1 MPFHLPNILD
11 LSQAHSVL
19 PHPVPNPYW
28 VGYSS
33 KVGSL
38 LGIEQD
44 SQLPINPEYLQLLA
58 GNQTKITGLSFES
71 FATAYSGHQFGQWAG
86 QLGDGRAIYLGD
98 MNGYEIQL
106 KGAGPTAYSR
116 RGDGRAVLRSSIREF
131 LASEAMSAL
140 GIPSSRALSVVGS
153 DLPVIR
159 ESAETAAICAR
170 VAPSFLR
177 IGHLEHY
184 GHNEMEEELEQTL
197 DFLIE
202 HHYKECQ
209 QSPTP
214 YLELLKSIATRIAH
228 TTAQWQSVGFC
239 HGVLNTDNISLLGL
253 TLDYGPFGFLDTF
266 DNMHICNHSDHA
278 GRYAYH
284 RQSEIMH
291 WNLYCMANAMLQPLQ
306 KELAKEMHLSKED
319 AIQKIKE
326 TLDVYSEHYAKKWQ
340 SLFRKKIGLN
350 KEMPEDIQLLEQLMQ
365 SLHQQKLDFTLFFR
379 NISEGKDCPSG
390 MSEWHDL
397 YHERLL
403 LEKTSLDQRLENMQA
418 INPKYILR
426 NHLAQKAIESA
437 QKKDFSEVA
446 KLLKVLE
453 TPYESQMVSEDYANP
468 PSPEM
473 AHMAISC
480 SS

>member
-1 MPFHLPNILD
+1 
-11 LSQAHSVL
+11 
-19 PHPVPNPYW
+19 
-28 VGYSS
+28 
-33 KVGSL
+33 
-38 LGIEQD
+38 
-44 SQLPINPEYLQLLA
+44 
-58 GNQTKITGLSFES
+58 
-71 FATAYSGHQFGQWAG
+71 
-86 QLGDGRAIYLGD
+86 
-98 MNGYEIQL
+98 
-106 KGAGPTAYSR
+106 
-116 RGDGRAVLRSSIREF
+116 
-131 LASEAMSAL
+131 MSAL

-184 GHNEMEEELEQTL
+184 GHNEMDQELEQTL

-266 DNMHICNHSDHA
+266 DNTHVCNHSDHA

-284 RQSEIMH
+284 RQGEIMH
-291 WNLYCMANAMLQPLQ
+291 WNIYCMANAMLQPLQ
-306 KELAKEMHLSKED
+306 KELAKEMHLNKED

-326 TLDVYSEHYAKKWQ
+326 TLDVYGKQYAKKWQ
-340 SLFRKKIGLN
+340 SLFRQKIGLSN
-350 KEMPEDIQLLEQLMQ
+350 GIPEDIQLLEQLMQ
-365 SLHQQKLDFTLFFR
+365 SLHLQKIDFTLFFR
-379 NISEGKDCPSG
+379 KLSEGQNCPSV
-390 MSEWHDL
+390 MSEWHEL
-397 YHERLL
+397 YQERLI
-403 LEKTSLDQRLENMQA
+403 LEKTSLDQRLEAMQA
-418 INPKYILR
+418 TNPKYILR
-426 NHLAQKAIESA
+426 NHLAQRAIESA

-453 TPYESQMVSEDYANP
+453 TPYESQTVSEDYANP
-468 PSPEM
+468 PPPEM
-473 AHMAISC
+473 AHIAISC

>member
-1 MPFHLPNILD
+1 MPFHLPKISD
-11 LSQAHSVL
+11 LSQAQRVL
-19 PHPVPNPYW
+19 PHPVPDPYW
-28 VGYSS
+28 IGYSK

-44 SQLPINPEYLQLLA
+44 SQLPTNSEYLQLLA
-58 GNQTKITGLSFES
+58 GNQTKITGLSFEP

-116 RGDGRAVLRSSIREF
+116 RGDGRAVLRSSVREF
-131 LASEAMSAL
+131 LASEAMNGL

-153 DLPVIR
+153 DLTVIR

-184 GHNEMEEELEQTL
+184 GHNEMDQELEQTL

-214 YLELLKSIATRIAH
+214 YLELLRSISTRIAH

-266 DNMHICNHSDHA
+266 DNMHICNHSDHS

-291 WNLYCMANAMLQPLQ
+291 WNLYCMASAMLQPLQ
-306 KELAKEMHLSKED
+306 KELAKEMHLNKED

-326 TLDVYSEHYAKKWQ
+326 TLDIFSEQYAKKWQ
-340 SLFRKKIGLN
+340 SLFRQKVGLN
-350 KEMPEDIQLLEQLMQ
+350 KDIPEDIQLLEQLMQ

-379 NISEGKDCPSG
+379 DLSEGNDCPSV
-390 MSEWHDL
+390 MSEWHEL
-397 YHERLL
+397 YQERLL
-403 LEKTSLDQRLENMQA
+403 LEKTSLDHRLQAMRA

-426 NHLAQKAIESA
+426 NHLAQRAIESA
-437 QKKDFSEVA
+437 QKKDFSEVS
-446 KLLKVLE
+446 KLLNILE
-453 TPYESQMVSEDYANP
+453 NPYESQMVSEDYANP
-468 PSPEM
+468 PPPEM
-473 AHMAISC
+473 MHISISC

>member
-1 MPFHLPNILD
+1 MPFHLSNFSD
-11 LSQAHSVL
+11 LSQAQSVL
-19 PHPVPNPYW
+19 PQPVPKPYW
-28 VGYSS
+28 VGYST

-58 GNQTKITGLSFES
+58 GNQTNINGFSFKP

-98 MNGYEIQL
+98 IHGYEIQL

-116 RGDGRAVLRSSIREF
+116 RGDGRAVLRSSIREL

-153 DLPVIR
+153 DLSVIR

-184 GHNEMEEELEQTL
+184 GHNEMDQDLEQTL

-266 DNMHICNHSDHA
+266 DNTHICNHSDHA

-284 RQSEIMH
+284 RQGEIMH
-291 WNLYCMANAMLQPLQ
+291 WNIYCMANAMLQPLQ
-306 KELAKEMHLSKED
+306 KELAKEMYLNKED

-326 TLDVYSEHYAKKWQ
+326 TLDVYNQEYSKKWQ
-340 SLFRKKIGLN
+340 SLFRQKIGLSN
-350 KEMPEDIQLLEQLMQ
+350 EMPADIQLLEQMMQ

-379 NISEGKDCPSG
+379 NLSEGQDCPSV
-390 MSEWHDL
+390 MSEWYQL
-397 YHERLL
+397 YQERLI
-403 LEKTSLDQRLENMQA
+403 LEKTSLDQRLEAMQT

-426 NHLAQKAIESA
+426 NHLAQRAIESA
-437 QKKDFSEVA
+437 QRKDFSEVA

-453 TPYESQMVSEDYANP
+453 TPYESQVVSEDYANP
-468 PSPEM
+468 PPPEI
-473 AHMAISC
+473 AHIAISC

>member
-1 MPFHLPNILD
+1 
-11 LSQAHSVL
+11 
-19 PHPVPNPYW
+19 
-28 VGYSS
+28 
-33 KVGSL
+33 
-38 LGIEQD
+38 
-44 SQLPINPEYLQLLA
+44 
-58 GNQTKITGLSFES
+58 
-71 FATAYSGHQFGQWAG
+71 
-86 QLGDGRAIYLGD
+86 

-116 RGDGRAVLRSSIREF
+116 RGDGRAVLRSSVREF
-131 LASEAMSAL
+131 LASEAMNGL

-153 DLPVIR
+153 DLTVIR

-184 GHNEMEEELEQTL
+184 GHNEMDQELEQTL

-214 YLELLKSIATRIAH
+214 YLELLRSISTRIAH

-266 DNMHICNHSDHA
+266 DNMHICNHSDHS

-291 WNLYCMANAMLQPLQ
+291 WNLYCMASAMLQPLQ
-306 KELAKEMHLSKED
+306 KELAKEMHLNKED

-326 TLDVYSEHYAKKWQ
+326 TLDIFSEQYAKKWQ
-340 SLFRKKIGLN
+340 SLFRQKVGLN
-350 KEMPEDIQLLEQLMQ
+350 KDIPEDIQLLEQLMQ

-379 NISEGKDCPSG
+379 DLSEGNDCPSV
-390 MSEWHDL
+390 MSEWHEL
-397 YHERLL
+397 YQERLL
-403 LEKTSLDQRLENMQA
+403 LEKTSLDHRLEAMRA
-418 INPKYILR
+418 VNPKYILR
-426 NHLAQKAIESA
+426 NHLAQRAIESA
-437 QKKDFSEVA
+437 QKKDFSEVS
-446 KLLKVLE
+446 KLLNILE
-453 TPYESQMVSEDYANP
+453 NPYESQMVSEDYANP
-468 PSPEM
+468 PPPEM
-473 AHMAISC
+473 MHIAISC